1 MPSYSMSKRDKTIL
15 KKILKY
21 CEEASYAHQYFHED
35 KAFFYNEKEGH
46 VYRSS
51 VAMDIFQI
59 GELAKSL
66 TPETRRA
73 YPDIPWGGIIKMR
86 EIFAH
91 HYGDLNYDNL
101 WDTLVN
107 DIPVLSKL
115 VEKILEGQNGDSQA

>member
-51 VAMDIFQI
+51 VAMDIFRLESWQ
-59 GELAKSL
+59 SL
-66 TPETRRA
+66 SLQRHAGRILISRGVGLSRCARYSPITM
-73 YPDIPWGGIIKMR
+73 GI
-86 EIFAH
+86 
-91 HYGDLNYDNL
+91 
-101 WDTLVN
+101 
-107 DIPVLSKL
+107 
-115 VEKILEGQNGDSQA
+115 

>member
-73 YPDIPWGGIIKMR
+73 YLLISRGVGLSRCARYSPITMGI
-86 EIFAH
+86 
-91 HYGDLNYDNL
+91 
-101 WDTLVN
+101 
-107 DIPVLSKL
+107 
-115 VEKILEGQNGDSQA
+115 